1 MSAHAILQK
10 YMLQE
15 LTIRNEM
22 PERPGEPLQL
32 KPEIRFQVFKQSEGK
47 PIAAELT
54 LEIGSMDDN
63 SPLYIKVKMRGLFA
77 VLSRGEDDRKP
88 DAADLHRQA
97 LIILFNY
104 ARTLIA
110 GATQM
115 GGMAPFSL
123 PPMNPDNINIQ
134 KQD

>member
-54 LEIGSMDDN
+54 LEIGSMDYN
-63 SPLYIKVKMRGLFA
+63 SPL
-77 VLSRGEDDRKP
+77 
-88 DAADLHRQA
+88 
-97 LIILFNY
+97 
-104 ARTLIA
+104 
-110 GATQM
+110 
-115 GGMAPFSL
+115 
-123 PPMNPDNINIQ
+123 
-134 KQD
+134 

>member
-1 MSAHAILQK
+1 MKI
-10 YMLQE
+10 
-15 LTIRNEM
+15 
-22 PERPGEPLQL
+22 
-32 KPEIRFQVFKQSEGK
+32 
-47 PIAAELT
+47 
-54 LEIGSMDDN
+54 
-63 SPLYIKVKMRGLFA
+63 RGLFA
-77 VLSRGEDDRKP
+77 VLARGEDDRKL